1 MNALLFARL
10 AQPACFYGGVTP
22 PISNETHSRI
32 RLGSSHGSARPALDQ
47 FAWPRLPKCRASPA
61 KLFCMRCSHP
71 IKKQLVIFAWCHPM
85 EWSARL
91 ALCLARLAQLP
102 GQSSQAFSKWGDHPL
117 PPLHHIQSFLI
128 GFIPW
133 EGLPGQSWASSAGQ
147 ACPTARL
154 AQPTCVFY

>member
-1 MNALLFARL
+1 M
-10 AQPACFYGGVTP
+10 GGVTP
-22 PISNETHSRI
+22 PFKTKRI
-32 RLGSSHGSARPALDQ
+32 VELDWGHPMGGSARLALDQ
-47 FAWPRLPKCRASPA
+47 FAWLRLPKCRASPA

-71 IKKQLVIFAWCHPM
+71 IKKQLVVFAWCHPM

-91 ALCLARLAQLP
+91 ALCLARLAQVSPAKRFLNGEITP
-102 GQSSQAFSKWGDHPL
+102 S

-147 ACPTARL
+147 ACPAARL

>member
-1 MNALLFARL
+1 M
-10 AQPACFYGGVTP
+10 GGVTP
-22 PISNETHSRI
+22 PFKTKRI
-32 RLGSSHGSARPALDQ
+32 VELDWGHPMGGFARPALDQ
-47 FAWPRLPKCRASPA
+47 FAWPRLPKCRVSPA

-71 IKKQLVIFAWCHPM
+71 NKKQPVVFAWCHPM
-85 EWSARL
+85 EWSTRP

-102 GQSSQAFSKWGDHPL
+102 GQSSQAFSKWGDHP

-128 GFIPW
+128 GLIPW
-133 EGLPGQSWASSAGQ
+133 EGLPSQSWASSAGQ